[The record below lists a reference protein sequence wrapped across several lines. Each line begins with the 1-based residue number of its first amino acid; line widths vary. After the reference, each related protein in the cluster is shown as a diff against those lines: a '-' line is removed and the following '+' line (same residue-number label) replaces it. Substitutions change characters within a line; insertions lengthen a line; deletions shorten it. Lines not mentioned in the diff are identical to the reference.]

1 MLFQKRVK
9 PVMQNITGPMRTA
22 CLAVLGM
29 LCLTGWMPG
38 RATTL
43 QQLSLAE
50 MIDQSTAIVRG
61 RVGNSTG
68 VLHGSNIY
76 THYNVQVIETLK
88 STPKTPTSGTIEVAV
103 PGGSVNGLQ
112 QSVAGAPV
120 LESGSEY
127 VLFLWTSSKGTTL
140 VIGLTQ
146 GLFHLTQDAAGTPV
160 LDRPANTEMMLDGQ
174 GRVVQD
180 GAAHMSL
187 DALRNR
193 IRQQQGAAK

>member
-1 MLFQKRVK
+1 MIQNKNLLRRV
-9 PVMQNITGPMRTA
+9 VCVA
-22 CLAVLGM
+22 ALSV
-29 LCLTGWMPG
+29 LCLSSWTPG
-38 RATTL
+38 NATTL
-43 QQLSLAE
+43 QQLSLDE
-50 MIDQSTAIVRG
+50 MINQSTAIVRG

-68 VLHGSNIY
+68 VFHGSNIY
-76 THYNVQVIETLK
+76 THYSVQVIETLK
-88 STPKTPTSGTIEVAV
+88 STSQTPTSGTIEVAV
-103 PGGSVNGLQ
+103 PGGSVDGLQ

-146 GLFHLTQDAAGTPV
+146 GLFQLTQDSSGTAV
-160 LDRPANTEMMLDGQ
+160 LDREATSEVMLDGQ

-180 GAAHMSL
+180 SATHMTL

-193 IRQQQGAAK
+193 IRQQQGATK